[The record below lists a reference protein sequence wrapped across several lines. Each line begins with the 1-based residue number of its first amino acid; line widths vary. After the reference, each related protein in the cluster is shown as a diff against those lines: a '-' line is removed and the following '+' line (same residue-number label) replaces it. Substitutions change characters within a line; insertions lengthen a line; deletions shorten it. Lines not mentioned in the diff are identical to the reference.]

1 MRALPEDGLAEEVED
16 PETDVVEPPRPA
28 ETPQFLLKQEGNS
41 YHVRDEAMLQRWI
54 AERRVWP
61 DDELSVGGGTWARVG
76 SIEKYAV
83 FFKLVD
89 EAERSAPS
97 AESAR
102 ESQKPAGLSVAVKPG
117 LFAKPASMGVPN
129 LEPHTDGVSS
139 SDQEEP
145 KASTQSAAFGEVV
158 PDEAPGSLSMS
169 PDEPTMDMELADE
182 DFFSEE
188 QSAVANRS
196 GFPDSGPLT
205 EQDDDELFEWKQ
217 HRRRNMV
224 MWWLMFMGA
233 LGAVAYLSLDFLNK
247 RDQAK
252 VALKA
257 STEVPESA
265 DVEKSTAAPP
275 DSVDTGAVPADAP
288 IEPPVAPP
296 AEEES
301 DPEPAPAAEPETKP
315 KPTSESSKGSSAPSP
330 TKSESKPTPRTVNV
344 SAEVKRGWA
353 QIDRSNWAKARIH
366 FENVLRAQPGNQE
379 GRYGMAYVNEKQG
392 RVAEA
397 VAQYCRLAAT
407 ASGETKIEVAGRLRA
422 LAKDCP

>member
-1 MRALPEDGLAEEVED
+1 
-16 PETDVVEPPRPA
+16 
-28 ETPQFLLKQEGNS
+28 LLKQEDNS

-61 DDELSVGGGTWARVG
+61 DDELSVSGGPWVRVG

-89 EAERSAPS
+89 KADGSTAS
-97 AESAR
+97 AEP
-102 ESQKPAGLSVAVKPG
+102 EDVPEKPAGLSVSVKPG
-117 LFAKPASMGVPN
+117 LFAKPSSVGVPTP
-129 LEPHTDGVSS
+129 EPDAENVSS
-139 SDQEEP
+139 SAPEEP
-145 KASTQSAAFGEVV
+145 KEPAQNTAFGEVV
-158 PDEAPGSLSMS
+158 PDEDPGPLSLS
-169 PDEPTMDMELADE
+169 PDEPTMDMELGDE

-196 GFPDSGPLT
+196 EFSDGASGA
-205 EQDDDELFEWKQ
+205 DDDELFEWKQ

-252 VALKA
+252 ADQKQA
-257 STEVPESA
+257 SSLAEVSE
-265 DVEKSTAAPP
+265 VEAPTAVPT
-275 DSVDTGAVPADAP
+275 DSLDTGAVPTDAPTDPP
-288 IEPPVAPP
+288 IEPSADEESEPTATPP
-296 AEEES
+296 AE
-301 DPEPAPAAEPETKP
+301 P
-315 KPTSESSKGSSAPSP
+315 KPTAEPVPEPP
-330 TKSESKPTPRTVNV
+330 TKDTSSGSESKSSSTAAPRTVNV
-344 SAEVKRGWA
+344 SAEVSRGWA
-353 QIDRSNWAKARIH
+353 QIDRSNWDKARTH
-366 FENVLRAQPGNQE
+366 FQNVLRLQPGNQE

-397 VAQYCRLAAT
+397 VAQYCTLAAT
-407 ASGETKIEVAGRLRA
+407 GSGEVKMEASGRLRA